1 VRSLSIHR
9 WAKEIDPGVVTK
21 SGIMVGLGESR
32 EEVLGVMDDMRAVG
46 IDVMTIG
53 QYLRPTQK
61 QLPVRAF
68 ITPEE
73 FKEYEVEGMKR
84 GFKFVESGPFVRSS
98 YHAWKHTAD
107 VEIRK

>member
-1 VRSLSIHR
+1 
-9 WAKEIDPGVVTK
+9 
-21 SGIMVGLGESR
+21 MVGLGETKD
-32 EEVLGVMDDMRAVG
+32 EVLQVMDDMRSAD

-53 QYLRPTQK
+53 QYLRPSEN

-73 FKEYEVEGMKR
+73 FQEYEVEGRNR

-107 VEIRK
+107 VPQRVD

>member
-1 VRSLSIHR
+1 
-9 WAKEIDPGVVTK
+9 
-21 SGIMVGLGESR
+21 MVGLGETR
-32 EEVLGVMDDMRAVG
+32 DEVLAVMDDLRAIN

-61 QLPVRAF
+61 QLPVKEF
-68 ITPEE
+68 ITPDE
-73 FKEYEVEGMKR
+73 FKDYENEGMKR

-107 VEIRK
+107 VAVRE

>member
-1 VRSLSIHR
+1 
-9 WAKEIDPGVVTK
+9 
-21 SGIMVGLGESR
+21 MVGLGETKQ
-32 EEVLGVMDDMRAVG
+32 EVLQVMDDMRDAQ

-53 QYLRPTQK
+53 QYLRPSDNQI
-61 QLPVRAF
+61 PVRAF

-73 FKEYEVEGMKR
+73 FKDYELEGMKR

-107 VEIRK
+107 VPQRVD